1 MPKRHPDS
9 LVTSLAHQLLNRRG
23 IFFQL
28 LFIVY
33 LITLH
38 PDLLSRLS
46 KASRSHP
53 DPLLGWS
60 FLLIPFLELVG
71 FWLKVPYLPH
81 DTRQQSQKRSSGT
94 IILIVLLPVLHVG
107 MSAFLFIAGTQ
118 IAGLQP
124 EGDAVWYWQLL
135 YAVGFFLVIFKE
147 LGFIAMF
154 LTFAGIEWTANQQ
167 DPPDILFLRRL
178 RKSVQQIRL
187 RHLVEDALG
196 DALLLVFS
204 SLGYTALW
212 EYVGMSSPLNPYL
225 GFWDYAFQLIGLF
238 IYLMIVV
245 PPLQAVYLLQ
255 DAIVQTTTMR
265 KLWSGL
271 QFALTV
277 VAAFLSIR

>member
-1 MPKRHPDS
+1 
-9 LVTSLAHQLLNRRG
+9 
-23 IFFQL
+23 
-28 LFIVY
+28 VY

-53 DPLLGWS
+53 DSLLGWS